1 MLRILRRF
9 APALLALVFVIGCAS
24 SSKLSEKSEKKLASG
39 DAWHAWQLATRAL
52 DKEPGNPRAR
62 SAATA
67 AGASIVEEWQ
77 RRIRA
82 VAETDSVGAAEE
94 ALKLT
99 DFRAEAAHY
108 ATIPVGAGWPAEELT
123 IRRAAARVHYQ
134 HGIEAANSKR
144 PKRACAEFSDAERFV
159 EGYRDAAKR
168 ADRALED
175 ALTRVAVVPFR
186 APSSSD
192 RSLGVQVARAW
203 RDDLV
208 EDLAPPAA
216 RFTRVL
222 AGNAIERDM
231 RVSELDNLSREEA
244 IRLGRV
250 RGAERVVWGS
260 VGNVRSSTRLDL
272 FRDTVAR
279 RVIEKDAAGHEE
291 ARWVDVPIEVV
302 ARVRD
307 VTVGVDY
314 EVIETGH
321 GSTLAHRHFDRA
333 TTARVVWTS
342 QQLDGD
348 PGSYAL
354 VAEPIRRA
362 NPDRAAQVEKKWAAV
377 CGSTTTI
384 AQVVEAR
391 HKSGGAGRSAREALP
406 RFAAGAAFVFLE
418 DLPPAEDMALS
429 ALTQGP
435 SPLRDDLLRLD
446 PIDDADLGVTERD
459 DIER

>member
-1 MLRILRRF
+1 MLRTLRGL
-9 APALLALVFVIGCAS
+9 APALLALTFVFGCAS

-62 SAATA
+62 TAATA
-67 AGASIVEEWQ
+67 AGASIVQEWQ

-82 VAETDSVGAAEE
+82 VAETDSVESAEE
-94 ALKLT
+94 VLKLN
-99 DFRAEAAHY
+99 DFRAMAAHY
-108 ATIPVGAGWPAEELT
+108 ATIPVGADWPAEELT

-134 HGIEAANSKR
+134 HGVEAMSSKR
-144 PKRACAEFSDAERFV
+144 PKKACSEFSEAERFV
-159 EGYRDAAKR
+159 GGYRDAAKR
-168 ADRALED
+168 ADRALEE

-186 APSSSD
+186 APSSD
-192 RSLGVQVARAW
+192 PSLGVQVARAW

-208 EDLAPPAA
+208 EDFAPPAA
-216 RFTRVL
+216 RFTRIL
-222 AGNAIERDM
+222 AGNAIERDV
-231 RVSELDNLSREEA
+231 RVSELDNLSRGEA

-272 FRDTVAR
+272 FKDTVAR
-279 RVIEKDAAGHEE
+279 RIVEKNAEGRDVE
-291 ARWVDVPIEVV
+291 RWVDVPIEVV

-314 EVIETGH
+314 EVIETAN

-354 VAEPIRRA
+354 VAEPVRAA

-377 CGSTTTI
+377 CGTTTTI
-384 AQVVEAR
+384 AQVVDAR
-391 HKSGGAGRSAREALP
+391 HKTGGAGRSAGGSLP

-418 DLPPAEDMALS
+418 DLPPANDMAFS

-446 PIDDADLGVTERD
+446 PIDDADLGVTEGND
-459 DIER
+459 TER